1 MNFLKTSFSRVHAVV
16 MLLALATVLLGA
28 GMALGFIPFVP
39 FGEFHGALGVAI
51 FPTLLLLPLLF
62 KKRKNLYAALKAKLL
77 ITKRDIAHKN
87 PFAIAAKVVTLVMAL
102 AFLLQ
107 LCTGAL
113 VETGLGYQLFP
124 TFSMLS
130 FHMSFLYILPA
141 LILLHLILTLL
152 GQRSTQKVKK

>member
-16 MLLALATVLLGA
+16 MLLALLTVLLGV
-28 GMALGFIPFVP
+28 GMALGIVPFVP
-39 FGEFHGALGVAI
+39 FGELHGEFGVAI

-62 KKRKNLYAALKAKLL
+62 KKRRNLYSAIKAKLL

-87 PFAIAAKVVTLVMAL
+87 PFNLAAKVVTLVMAL
-102 AFLLQ
+102 AFLMQ
-107 LCTGAL
+107 LATGAL

-124 TFSMLS
+124 SFSMLS
-130 FHMSFLYILPA
+130 FHMSFLYVLPV

-152 GQRSTQKVKK
+152 GQRQGSKVKK